1 MFGDNPNFFKS
12 IFRRDTSKFV
22 IDVWREVWYNY
33 GDNKK
38 GVFIMKIAVA
48 NAIREHYINA
58 VRSLFDDE
66 DCGMTTSNSFNFPI
80 VWEGEEG
87 WVEVVVK
94 VPKYDGDEG
103 YALREEYEMKCK
115 ERAEKAKAQAEAKAK
130 KIERDRKAR
139 EEKKKA

>member
-1 MFGDNPNFFKS
+1 
-12 IFRRDTSKFV
+12 
-22 IDVWREVWYNY
+22 
-33 GDNKK
+33 
-38 GVFIMKIAVA
+38 MKVVMA
-48 NAIREHYINA
+48 NAISEKYIKE
-58 VRSLFDDE
+58 VRSIFDEE

-130 KIERDRKAR
+130 KIAKDKAR
-139 EEKKKA
+139 REKEKAKE

>member
-1 MFGDNPNFFKS
+1 
-12 IFRRDTSKFV
+12 
-22 IDVWREVWYNY
+22 
-33 GDNKK
+33 
-38 GVFIMKIAVA
+38 MKVAVA
-48 NAIREHYINA
+48 NAVREHYIKA
-58 VRSLFDDE
+58 VRSLFDEE

-103 YALREEYEMKCK
+103 YALREEYEMKRK

-130 KIERDRKAR
+130 KIAKDKAR
-139 EEKKKA
+139 REAKEKEKEE

>member
-1 MFGDNPNFFKS
+1 
-12 IFRRDTSKFV
+12 
-22 IDVWREVWYNY
+22 
-33 GDNKK
+33 
-38 GVFIMKIAVA
+38 MKIAIA
-48 NAIREHYINA
+48 NAIREHYIK
-58 VRSLFDDE
+58 VISSLFDEE

-115 ERAEKAKAQAEAKAK
+115 KRAEKAKAQAETKAK
-130 KIERDRKAR
+130 KIAKDKAR
-139 EEKKKA
+139 REAKEKEKE